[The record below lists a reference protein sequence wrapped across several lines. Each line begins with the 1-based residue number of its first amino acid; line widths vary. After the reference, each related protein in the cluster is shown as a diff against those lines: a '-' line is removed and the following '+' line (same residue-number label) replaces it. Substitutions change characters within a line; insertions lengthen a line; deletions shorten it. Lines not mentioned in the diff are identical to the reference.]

1 MLRIDA
7 KYRNILPPLLGV
19 VGILALAVFA
29 PLITDHDP
37 VRMTVAERL
46 AAPSAEHI
54 LGQDEY
60 GRDIFA
66 RLLYGARVSLAVA
79 LFSALSAG
87 VLGVTIG
94 IIGGYF
100 GGVAELITVRF
111 ADIILS
117 FPPILLALLIVTIL
131 GPGVETLGLV
141 LTILYMPGYAR
152 VAYGETLSVRS
163 HEYVEAAR
171 ALGSP
176 PWRILALTILP
187 NILGPLIVQFSL
199 TVASAVLIESGLS
212 FLGLGVVPPDPS
224 WGLMIRSARAYMV
237 YTPMPL
243 LWPCLALTVTV
254 LAINALC
261 DALRDFYDPRAVST
275 NLLASLAKTLIY
287 APMARSY
294 DTEPPS
300 PEREKALLSVEGL
313 KTEFITPKGRIAASN
328 EISFNV
334 QPGETLA
341 LVGESGSGKTIT
353 GLSVLGLVP
362 GPLGKMTA
370 GSVALRTKHGET
382 LRIEALDEA
391 ALQKVRGE
399 EIAMV
404 FQEPMSSLN
413 PVYTVGEQI
422 AEGLR
427 HHRQLGKAEALSTA
441 VELLASVGI
450 PDAQK
455 RMRDYPHQM
464 SGGMQQR
471 VMIAMALAC
480 NPSLIIADEPT
491 TALDVTIQAQILD
504 LLRNIR
510 DQDNHGFG
518 MLFITHNLGVV
529 AELADRVLVMYCGRI
544 VEEGPVGDVFR
555 NPNHPYTKGLIAS
568 MPRIDHD
575 TGERQP
581 LYAIPG
587 TVPPLDELPPGC
599 SFAPRCSYAI
609 DACGDSLPGLVD
621 VGPGHRSRCL
631 RWQEMG
637 S

>member
-1 MLRIDA
+1 MLNIDP
-7 KYRNILPPLLGV
+7 KYRNIVLPLFGV
-19 VGILALAVFA
+19 VAVFMMAVLA
-29 PLITDHDP
+29 PWITVHDP
-37 VRMTVAERL
+37 VAMDIADRL
-46 AAPSAEHI
+46 SPPSVDHI

-66 RLLYGARVSLAVA
+66 RLLFGARVSISVA
-79 LFSALSAG
+79 LFSAFWAG
-87 VLGVTIG
+87 VLGVTLG
-94 IIGGYF
+94 IVGGYF
-100 GGVAELITVRF
+100 GGVAELVTVRL

-163 HEYVEAAR
+163 MEFVEAAR
-171 ALGSP
+171 AQGSP
-176 PWRILALTILP
+176 PWRVLALTIFP

-254 LAINALC
+254 LAVNALC

-275 NLLASLAKTLIY
+275 NLLASIAKSLLHAPLART
-287 APMARSY
+287 Y
-294 DTEPPS
+294 DADGTGS
-300 PEREKALLSVEGL
+300 PGRDALLSAQGL
-313 KTEFITPKGRIAASN
+313 RTEFVTPKGRIAACN
-328 EISFNV
+328 DVSFEV
-334 QPGETLA
+334 APGETLA

-353 GLSVLGLVP
+353 GLSVMGLVP
-362 GPLGKMTA
+362 GPLGAMTA
-370 GSVALRTKHGET
+370 GSVILQTKKGG
-382 LRIEALDEA
+382 LVRIEELDES
-391 ALQKVRGE
+391 ALQAVRGE

-427 HHRQLGKAEALSTA
+427 HHRQLSRAEAMRRA
-441 VELLASVGI
+441 VELLDRVGI
-450 PDAQK
+450 PDAKK
-455 RMRDYPHQM
+455 RATDFPHQM
-464 SGGMQQR
+464 SGGMRQR
-471 VMIAMALAC
+471 VMIAMALSC
-480 NPSLIIADEPT
+480 EPSLVIADEPT

-510 DQDNHGFG
+510 HRGQHEFG

-529 AELADRVLVMYCGRI
+529 AEIADRVLVMYCGRI
-544 VEEGPVGDVFR
+544 VEQGPVSELFR
-555 NPNHPYTKGLIAS
+555 NPAHPYTKGLIAS
-568 MPRIDHD
+568 MPQVDHE
-575 TGERQP
+575 TGERAP

-599 SFAPRCSYAI
+599 SFAPRCSHAV
-609 DACGDSLPGLVD
+609 DACLEVLPDLVEIA
-621 VGPGHRSRCL
+621 PGHSSRCP
-631 RWQEMG
+631 RWREIA

>member
-1 MLRIDA
+1 MLKLHS
-7 KYRNILPPLLGV
+7 KYRNIALPLAGVAVVLLMA
-19 VGILALAVFA
+19 ILA
-29 PLITDHDP
+29 PLITDHLP
-37 VRMTVAERL
+37 VTMDIANRL
-46 AAPSAEHI
+46 KPPSADHL

-66 RLLYGARVSLAVA
+66 RLLYGARVSIAVA
-79 LFSALSAG
+79 LFSALAAG
-87 VLGVTIG
+87 VLGITLG

-100 GGVAELITVRF
+100 GGLAELATVRL

-117 FPPILLALLIVTIL
+117 VPPILLALLIVTIL
-131 GPGVETLGLV
+131 GPGIETLGLV
-141 LTILYMPGYAR
+141 LTILYTPGYAR

-163 HEYVEAAR
+163 REFVEAAR

-176 PWRILALTILP
+176 PWRILMFTIFP

-243 LWPCLALTVTV
+243 LWPCLALTATV
-254 LAINALC
+254 LAVNALC

-275 NLLASLAKTLIY
+275 NALASIARSLFY
-287 APMARSY
+287 APLARNY
-294 DTEPPS
+294 DAGETDA
-300 PEREKALLSVEGL
+300 ERRGALLSAQGL
-313 KTEFITPKGRIAASN
+313 RTEFITPKGRIAASN
-328 EISFNV
+328 DVSFDV
-334 QPGETLA
+334 APGETVA

-353 GLSVLGLVP
+353 GLSIMGLVP
-362 GPLGKMTA
+362 GPLGAMTA
-370 GSVALRTKHGET
+370 GSVSLKTKAGGRV
-382 LRIEALDEA
+382 RIEELDES
-391 ALQKVRGE
+391 ALQAIRGE

-413 PVYTVGEQI
+413 PVYPVGEQI

-427 HHRQLGKAEALSTA
+427 HHRQLSRAEAMRAA
-441 VELLASVGI
+441 VELLDSVGI
-450 PDAQK
+450 ADAQK
-455 RMRDYPHQM
+455 RATEFPHQM

-471 VMIAMALAC
+471 VMIAMALSC
-480 NPSLIIADEPT
+480 EPSLIIADEPT

-510 DQDNHGFG
+510 HRGQHEFG

-529 AELADRVLVMYCGRI
+529 AEIADRVLVMYCGRI
-544 VEEGPVGDVFR
+544 VEQGPVAELFR
-555 NPNHPYTKGLIAS
+555 NPAHPYTQGLLAS
-568 MPRIDHD
+568 MPQFDHK
-575 TGERQP
+575 TGERQV
-581 LYAIPG
+581 LYAIEG
-587 TVPPLDELPPGC
+587 TVPPLDELPSGC
-599 SFAPRCSYAI
+599 AFAPRCSYTI
-609 DACGDSLPGLVD
+609 DACRNALPELVEI
-621 VGPGHRSRCL
+621 GHDHFSRCL
-631 RWQEMG
+631 RWQEIG